1 MKFSLPSDVYL
12 ASQLITRK
20 ILKASDSKEIQEFYN
35 ISRTKYINED
45 VILQIETPKNAKNN
59 LTMATIKTILKDL
72 SSLKE
77 QNAIM
82 NAVAEHCSSNFIT
95 LWQKV
100 CDHLPKNLYVFTRKA
115 IVFSLANST
124 NLARWKKVASN
135 QCGLCKSN
143 KQTQIHMLNNCPTA
157 VQSGRYTW
165 RHNSILFTIC
175 HCLFLLDRCGY
186 TIYADILGYKNPS
199 ELFRNLRPDIVL
211 LKRDSL
217 VSIELTCCFETNLIN
232 SRNYKIDRYCN
243 LEEDCN
249 LNVKVKKLYVEV
261 SSLGFLSKNIKELKT
276 LCRQNADINVN
287 RMLQK
292 ISEVAIRSTYLIYTK
307 RNSEWT
313 NPDILKFY

>member
-1 MKFSLPSDVYL
+1 M
-12 ASQLITRK
+12 T
-20 ILKASDSKEIQEFYN
+20 
-35 ISRTKYINED
+35 
-45 VILQIETPKNAKNN
+45 
-59 LTMATIKTILKDL
+59 TIKTILKDL

-135 QCGLCKSN
+135 QCGLFKSN
-143 KQTQIHMLNNCPTA
+143 KQTQVHMLDNCPTA
-157 VQSGRYTW
+157 VQSGRYTQ
-165 RHNSILFTIC
+165 RHDSILFTIC
-175 HCLFLLDRCGY
+175 HYFPILERCGY

-199 ELFRNLRPDIVL
+199 ELFRNLRPDIAL
-211 LKRDSL
+211 LKRDIV
-217 VSIELTCCFETNLIN
+217 VSIELTCCFEENLIN

-249 LNVKVKKLYVEV
+249 LNL
-261 SSLGFLSKNIKELKT
+261 
-276 LCRQNADINVN
+276 
-287 RMLQK
+287 
-292 ISEVAIRSTYLIYTK
+292 
-307 RNSEWT
+307 
-313 NPDILKFY
+313 